1 MTTRRGFLGALTV
14 PLMMPVAG
22 ALTFTPATAH
32 ASTHA
37 VAGFANGPRVATPD
51 RPGTETLLALDV
63 KPVAA
68 GALDVYATMGGF
80 PPLPDGIVDC
90 GYPAEPNLEVLRE
103 LKTSLI
109 VIETMSASLRGLLE
123 RIAPVFVLDIYSG
136 AGHANIVERSSAE
149 MMRLARVI
157 GREREGAAYI
167 AQLGAHFAELK
178 TKLGGDSVE
187 VAKPPS
193 RRPVFVTQLD
203 TGGSNILIYA
213 KNCVVSDVMQRLGFV
228 NAWQGRTNGYGCAVV
243 GVEQLAVAPQA
254 ELLYID
260 YGASTQ
266 AALNTLTES
275 PVWSR
280 LPMVREGRVNP
291 IQPFDVFGSLPS
303 ARQFADHFAAALTA
317 RRSA

>member
-1 MTTRRGFLGALTV
+1 MTTRRDFLGALAVPLTV
-14 PLMMPVAG
+14 PLLMPLMAPVAG
-22 ALTFTPATAH
+22 AFASTPA
-32 ASTHA
+32 S
-37 VAGFANGPRVATPD
+37 AGAAIAPRVATPD

-167 AQLGAHFAELK
+167 AQLDARFAELK
-178 TKLGGDSVE
+178 TKLGGDSISL
-187 VAKPPS
+187 ANHPS

-228 NAWQGRTNGYGCAVV
+228 NAWQGKTNGYGCAVV
-243 GVEQLAVAPQA
+243 GVEQLAVSPQA

-291 IQPFDVFGSLPS
+291 IRPFDVFGSLPS
-303 ARQFADHFAAALTA
+303 ARQFADHFAAAITA